1 MNTFTQQIT
10 SAQTIVLNPTDGV
23 VSISVQ
29 AAPAGGVFN
38 FLGTYKFQGL
48 TPSNLVLSNGQG
60 VTLTSPSTNS
70 PLSGIIVEWVSGT
83 VDVVISVS

>member
-10 SAQTIVLNPTDGV
+10 SAETIVLNPQDGV

-29 AAPAGGVFN
+29 AAPSGGVFN

-48 TPSNLVLSNGQG
+48 TPSNLVLSNGEG
-60 VTLTSPSTNS
+60 VTITSPSTSS

-83 VDVVISVS
+83 VHLVISVS